1 MDILVLCDLQGAA
14 QMGLIPRGPDLVP
27 EVTGHSEMALP
38 FVCSRNTQVEEIKE
52 KQAPST
58 PERSSLLLSG
68 LETQKSPRWEQQELC
83 W

>member
-1 MDILVLCDLQGAA
+1 
-14 QMGLIPRGPDLVP
+14 MGLIPRGPDLVP

-38 FVCSRNTQVEEIKE
+38 FVCSRRKKLRNFFQVEEIKE

-58 PERSSLLLSG
+58 PECSSLLLSG
-68 LETQKSPRWEQQELC
+68 LETHKSPRWEQQALC